1 MKNMTSG
8 LAAENSVKMARMS
21 SRTGSTRAEME
32 ALVDRRDEISV
43 MKLVRQEMM
52 QELEAD
58 LIVRRQSEKEANL
71 RQEST

>member
-1 MKNMTSG
+1 
-8 LAAENSVKMARMS
+8 
-21 SRTGSTRAEME
+21 ME